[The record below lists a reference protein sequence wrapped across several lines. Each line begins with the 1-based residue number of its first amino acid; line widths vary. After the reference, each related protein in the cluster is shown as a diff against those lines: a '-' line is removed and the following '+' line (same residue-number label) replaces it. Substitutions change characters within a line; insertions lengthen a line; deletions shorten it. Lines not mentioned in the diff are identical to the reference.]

1 MGLGM
6 RTERIIWV
14 AIVLVE
20 LIVILGAVLVS
31 LLPEGMKIVGWV
43 ILVVLGVA
51 VAATGF
57 LLVSS
62 GSDDNGPRH
71 VWSRTR

>member
-57 LLVSS
+57 LRVSR
-62 GSDDNGPRH
+62 GSDRDGPRY